1 MDITITKS
9 RVVAGF
15 RSESDLLAETVKV
28 ESEKSV

>member
-15 RSESDLLAETVKV
+15 RSESDLQGGSE
-28 ESEKSV
+28 ESV